1 MKVATYI
8 NDAWIIDSIF
18 NLYPNV
24 SFPDVGVQDDFLKEN
39 NLYKVI
45 EHIDYDSI
53 YKTLVNLETPK
64 LINDLVYTVE
74 LVDKS
79 EEEIN
84 NIKWQKIRNLRN
96 SALQSSDVYVF
107 PDRWEKYDQ
116 ATKNLWSNYRQSL
129 RDLPTNFIKAD
140 DVVWPVKPV

>member
-8 NDAWIIDSIF
+8 DNKWIIDSIF
-18 NLYPNV
+18 KLYPHV
-24 SFPDVGVQDDFLKEN
+24 SFSDVGVPDDFLKEN
-39 NLYKVI
+39 NLYKTI
-45 EHIDYDSI
+45 EYINYDPI
-53 YKTLVNLETPK
+53 YKNLVNLETPK

-96 SALQSSDVYVF
+96 SALQISDVYVLT
-107 PDRWEKYDQ
+107 DRWEKYDQ
-116 ATKNLWSNYRQSL
+116 ATKDLWSNYRQSL
-129 RDLPTNFIKAD
+129 RDLPINFIKPE
-140 DVVWPVKPV
+140 DVVWPIKPV

>member
-8 NDAWIIDSIF
+8 NDAWIIDSVF

-96 SALQSSDVYVF
+96 SALQSSDVYIF

-116 ATKNLWSNYRQSL
+116 ATKDLWSNYRQSL
-129 RDLPTNFIKAD
+129 RDLPINFLKAE
-140 DVVWPVKPV
+140 DVVWPVKPI

>member
-8 NDAWIIDSIF
+8 DNKWIIDSIF
-18 NLYPNV
+18 KLYPYIG
-24 SFPDVGVQDDFLKEN
+24 FPDVGVQDDFLQEN

-45 EHIDYDSI
+45 EYINYDPI
-53 YKTLVNLETPK
+53 YKNLVNLETPK

-96 SALQSSDVYVF
+96 SALQVSDVYVLT
-107 PDRWEKYDQ
+107 DRWEKYDQ
-116 ATKNLWSNYRQSL
+116 ATKDLWGNYRQSL
-129 RDLPTNFIKAD
+129 RDLPINFIKPE
-140 DVVWPVKPV
+140 DVVWPIKPV

>member
-8 NDAWIIDSIF
+8 DNKWIIDSIF

-24 SFPDVGVQDDFLKEN
+24 SFSDIGVPDDFLKEN
-39 NLYKVI
+39 NLYKVV

-96 SALQSSDVYVF
+96 SALQSSDVYIF

-116 ATKNLWSNYRQSL
+116 TTKDLWSNYRQSL
-129 RDLPTNFIKAD
+129 RDLPINFLKAE
-140 DVVWPVKPV
+140 DVFWPVKPV

>member
-8 NDAWIIDSIF
+8 DNKWIIDSIF
-18 NLYPNV
+18 KLYPHIG
-24 SFPDVGVQDDFLKEN
+24 FPDVGVQDDFLKEN
-39 NLYKVI
+39 SLYKVI
-45 EHIDYDSI
+45 EYINYDPI
-53 YKTLVNLETPK
+53 YKNLVNLETPK

-96 SALQSSDVYVF
+96 SALQVSDVYVLT
-107 PDRWEKYDQ
+107 DRWEKYDQ
-116 ATKNLWSNYRQSL
+116 ATKDLWGNYRQSL
-129 RDLPTNFIKAD
+129 RDLPINFIKPE
-140 DVVWPVKPV
+140 DVVWPIKPV

>member
-8 NDAWIIDSIF
+8 DNKWIIDSIF
-18 NLYPNV
+18 KLYPYIG
-24 SFPDVGVQDDFLKEN
+24 FPDVGVQDDFLQEN

-45 EHIDYDSI
+45 EYINYDPI
-53 YKTLVNLETPK
+53 YKNLVNLETPK

-74 LVDKS
+74 LVDNS

-96 SALQSSDVYVF
+96 SALQVSDVYVLT
-107 PDRWEKYDQ
+107 DRWEKYDQ
-116 ATKNLWSNYRQSL
+116 ATKDLWGNYRQSL
-129 RDLPTNFIKAD
+129 RDLPINFIKPE
-140 DVVWPVKPV
+140 DVVWPIKPV

>member
-8 NDAWIIDSIF
+8 NDAWIVDSIF
-18 NLYPNV
+18 NLYPHIA
-24 SFPDVGVQDDFLKEN
+24 FPDIGVQDDFLKEN

-64 LINDLVYTVE
+64 LINGLAYMVE

-96 SALQSSDVYVF
+96 SALQSSDVYIF
-107 PDRWEKYDQ
+107 SDRWEKYDQ
-116 ATKNLWSNYRQSL
+116 ATKDLWSNYRQSL
-129 RDLPTNFIKAD
+129 RDLPINFLKAE
-140 DVVWPVKPV
+140 DVFWPVKPV